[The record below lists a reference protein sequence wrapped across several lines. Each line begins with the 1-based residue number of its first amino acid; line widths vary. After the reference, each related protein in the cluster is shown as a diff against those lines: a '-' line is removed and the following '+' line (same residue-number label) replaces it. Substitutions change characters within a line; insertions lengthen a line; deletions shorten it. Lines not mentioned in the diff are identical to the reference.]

1 MKSQILA
8 LLQQQQGFSTLLRL
22 MYRMANID
30 KQLQLTAAKVDA
42 MRSEIIVEW
51 HLSIHI
57 YVYSLQGTHKYLENI
72 LNFVQC
78 ENSLVECHSAFIP
91 RNVE

>member
-1 MKSQILA
+1 MFVYVNICLLACVGVCVYFVAVWQLQYLRVCLTSHIGFSLLQMKSQILA

-51 HLSIHI
+51 R
-57 YVYSLQGTHKYLENI
+57 E
-72 LNFVQC
+72 
-78 ENSLVECHSAFIP
+78 
-91 RNVE
+91 